1 MDLPI
6 CSVRLRT
13 DVVLRRVQKRGRRAG
28 LRIQDVAAQTDGG
41 EQRKRVEAVVDD
53 IAPIAG
59 GRTAAGGDVSHGIG
73 VDPKRDAPG
82 DE

>member
-6 CSVRLRT
+6 CSVRLRA

-59 GRTAAGGDVSHGIG
+59 GLTAAGGDVSHGIG